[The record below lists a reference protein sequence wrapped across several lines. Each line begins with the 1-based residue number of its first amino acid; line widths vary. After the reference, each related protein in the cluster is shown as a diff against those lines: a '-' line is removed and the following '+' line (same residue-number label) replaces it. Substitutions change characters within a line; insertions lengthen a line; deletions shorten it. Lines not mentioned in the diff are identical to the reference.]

1 MGETTAIAW
10 TDHTFNPWWGCVK
23 ISPACDG
30 CYAERDAHRYG
41 FADGGGNGPELWGK
55 NAERRHLTDGHWAK
69 PLAWD
74 RAAAAAGRPAL
85 VFCASMADVF
95 EARDDLDPLRD
106 RLWTLIEATPH
117 LIWQLLTKRPEQ
129 ILRRVPPRWLGID
142 DRFAPITDL
151 DERRK
156 WAARPQAAAAWPA
169 NVWIGTTVEDQ
180 ARADLRI
187 PRLLEVP
194 APVRF
199 LSAEPLL
206 GPVDHDLAGIAWVI
220 VGGESGP
227 NARPMHPGWARAL
240 RDRCVRRRTLS
251 CIHGGRIH
259 RWQPGESCPPYGPIV
274 PTPGEAAF
282 FFKQW
287 GEWAPGRGDR
297 QRLFLRY
304 DGGQTAIDSGDVVE
318 VVRVG
323 RKAAGDELDGRRW
336 QEFPAGVV
344 R

>member
-1 MGETTAIAW
+1 MGESTAIAW

-41 FADGGGNGPELWGK
+41 FADGGGNGPELWGRH
-55 NAERRHLTDGHWAK
+55 AERRHLSDAHWAK

-95 EARDDLDPLRD
+95 EARDDLDPLRA
-106 RLWTLIEATPH
+106 RLWELIESTPN

-129 ILRRVPPRWLGID
+129 IPRRVPPYWLSDSIEEWGGW
-142 DRFAPITDL
+142 PSN
-151 DERRK
+151 
-156 WAARPQAAAAWPA
+156 AW
-169 NVWIGTTVEDQ
+169 VGTSVENQ
-180 ARADLRI
+180 HYAELRI

-206 GPVDHDLAGIAWVI
+206 GPIDHDLTGIDWVI

-240 RDRCVRRRTLS
+240 RDRCTA
-251 CIHGGRIH
+251 
-259 RWQPGESCPPYGPIV
+259 PGYKVIGHDHIGQHTV
-274 PTPGEAAF
+274 PTRGPAF

-297 QRLFLRY
+297 RRLFLRP
-304 DGGQTAIDSGDVVE
+304 DGGQSAVDSGATVE
-318 VVRVG
+318 VVRAG
-323 RKAAGDELDGRRW
+323 RRAAGDELDGRRW